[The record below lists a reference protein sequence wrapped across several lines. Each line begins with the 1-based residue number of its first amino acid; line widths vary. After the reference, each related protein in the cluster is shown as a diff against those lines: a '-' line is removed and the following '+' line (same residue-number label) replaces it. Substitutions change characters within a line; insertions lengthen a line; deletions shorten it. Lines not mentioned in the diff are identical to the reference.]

1 MKKASVRV
9 VKKNTL
15 SANEAAV
22 STAAAA
28 VAASNHNSFS
38 KSVAHK
44 ISNNVMNWVDELREK
59 KTVETVQSFNLL
71 AKVTR

>member
-1 MKKASVRV
+1 MKKAPVRV
-9 VKKNTL
+9 VKRNTL
-15 SANEAAV
+15 SANEAAI
-22 STAAAA
+22 SAAAPTTT
-28 VAASNHNSFS
+28 SNHNVFS

>member
-22 STAAAA
+22 STA
-28 VAASNHNSFS
+28 AASNHNSFS

>member
-1 MKKASVRV
+1 MKKAPVKI

-15 SANEAAV
+15 SVGEAAV
-22 STAAAA
+22 SATG
-28 VAASNHNSFS
+28 NHNAFS
-38 KSVAHK
+38 KSIAHK

-71 AKVTR
+71 AKVSR